1 MEEDKRQSSINDN
14 EPVETADNRQ
24 FYLGIWYNRFRRF
37 RKGKQTWQENST
49 LYTLLRY

>member
-24 FYLGIWYNRFRRF
+24 FYLGSWYNFE
-37 RKGKQTWQENST
+37 KENKHGKKTVH
-49 LYTLLRY
+49 YTQY

>member
-24 FYLGIWYNRFRRF
+24 FYIIDLEDFEKENNH
-37 RKGKQTWQENST
+37 GKKTVH
-49 LYTLLRY
+49 YTQY